1 MNLREKLST
10 EIIWKNFNVN
20 SNTNY
25 IISGIIEN
33 INESFA
39 KSSIIIF
46 NFQNEKL
53 SSYEIEFNRLN
64 VSKKFGYY
72 KYLPNDEG
80 QNIVNFLIKIPKN
93 VKNISIGLVQ
103 LNDIDNIFVE
113 NINLIN
119 NFVANEY
126 MKKHYSVSKSN
137 SENYEKRVIFRN
149 RWFKEKQYNLIIKN
163 RFSYKFSLLLI
174 NSFRSTKNF
183 ISSPILFSKLL
194 YDFFKY
200 KDGKL
205 KLEKWYELTDKYLYF
220 NIKLEKN
227 NTINIKGNVFTLAE
241 EKSNSIVI
249 CYSFPHEVDIEEMK
263 KAGFSYSEKI
273 GYYNYLNT
281 STEGEYSFEKKL
293 TFPSLI
299 KNVTISFRT
308 WHNKKTILL
317 KINSIGLFKSSYKR
331 RNDIQKESLIF
342 SDTLS
347 KKETFSLIGWQ
358 KYSNPNNKPVVM
370 AVMDEFTTGC
380 FEDEVCLIQPR
391 PDNWLALIKTYKPD
405 LVFIESAWKGNYGS
419 WQYRVADYSN
429 KPGDEIEQIS
439 QYCKQKNIPMIFWNK
454 EDPVHHQKFMCSA
467 KLATHIFTTDSNMIE
482 SYKKNTNCKK
492 VFALPFA
499 AQPTLHKPKSLKDR
513 INKSCFAGSWYGNR
527 HAERGEAMKWLL
539 EAANEYGLDIF
550 DRNFGTGVFPFPE
563 QYQDGIKGSLP
574 YKELCEEYSKYR
586 IFLNVNSVT
595 DSPTMFSRR
604 VFELMAC
611 GTPIV
616 STYAKGIEEL
626 FDTDA
631 VWLVHTK
638 EEALHAI
645 KTLMTDQKEWRRRSL
660 LGIREVFSKHT
671 YSHRLNYIF
680 KSAGLNSQI
689 NIEPKIVLLARV
701 NSEMELA
708 QLNEF
713 IESQSYKNIILYVE
727 YSLNNIKSN
736 LILKENINLCKNLKE
751 EIGKAKDYKAIGWI
765 DTDINYGSYYIQ
777 DLVNATTYEP
787 TANGWA
793 KSIDDDH
800 FDYNKTTLLSA
811 STWKSEI
818 FVNQYFEIEIQNSVI
833 DEKLF
838 VIDSDEYT
846 NQKNQGVAK

>member
-1 MNLREKLST
+1 MNLREKLNT

-25 IISGIIEN
+25 IVSGIIEN

-53 SSYEIEFNRLN
+53 SSYEIKSNRLN
-64 VSKKFGYY
+64 VSKNFGYY
-72 KYLPNDEG
+72 KYLPNNEG
-80 QNIVNFLIKIPKN
+80 LNIINFFIKIPKN

-137 SENYEKRVIFRN
+137 LENYEKRVVFKNKWI
-149 RWFKEKQYNLIIKN
+149 KEKQYNLIVKN

-174 NSFRSTKNF
+174 NSFKSAKNF
-183 ISSPILFSKLL
+183 ISSPILFGKLL

-200 KDGKL
+200 RDGNL

-220 NIKLEKN
+220 NFKLEKN
-227 NTINIKGNVFTLAE
+227 NTINIKGTLFTLAE

-249 CYSFPHEVDIEEMK
+249 CYSFSQEVDIEEMK
-263 KAGFSYSEKI
+263 KFGFSYSEKI
-273 GYYNYLNT
+273 GYYNYINT
-281 STEGEYSFEKKL
+281 SIGGEYSFEKNL

-299 KNVTISFRT
+299 KNVRINFRT
-308 WHNKKTILL
+308 WHNKKAILL
-317 KINSIGLFKSSYKR
+317 KINSIGLHKSSHKR
-331 RNDIQKESLIF
+331 KNDTQKEFLIF
-342 SDTLS
+342 NDTLNE
-347 KKETFSLIGWQ
+347 KERLSLIGWQ
-358 KYSNPNNKPVVM
+358 EYSNSTSKPIVM

-419 WQYRVADYSN
+419 WQYRVAEYSN

-439 QYCKQKNIPMIFWNK
+439 EYCKQKNIPMIFWNK

-482 SYKKNTNCKK
+482 SYTTNTNCKK
-492 VFALPFA
+492 VFSLPFA
-499 AQPTLHKPKSLKDR
+499 AQPTLHKPKSLQNR

-527 HAERGEAMKWLL
+527 HAERGESMKWLL
-539 EAANEYGLDIF
+539 EAANIYGLDIF
-550 DRNFGTGVFPFPE
+550 DRNFGTGIFPFPE

-586 IFLNVNSVT
+586 VFLNVNSVT

-616 STYAKGIEEL
+616 STYAKGIKEL

-631 VWLVHTK
+631 VWLVNTK
-638 EEALHAI
+638 EEALNAI
-645 KTLMTDQKEWRRRSL
+645 RTLMTDDKEWRRRSL

-680 KSAGLNSQI
+680 ELTGINSKI
-689 NIEPKIVLLARV
+689 NIEPKIVLLARIS
-701 NSEMELA
+701 SEIELDEI
-708 QLNEF
+708 NKF
-713 IESQSYKNIILYVE
+713 IESQSYKNIIVYVE
-727 YSLNNIKSN
+727 SSSIDISSNFIINKKIILCSN
-736 LILKENINLCKNLKE
+736 LE
-751 EIGKAKDYKAIGWI
+751 EIIDNQIGSKAIGWI
-765 DTDINYGSYYIQ
+765 DSGVKYGSYYIQ
-777 DLVNATTYEP
+777 DLVNATVYEP
-787 TANGWA
+787 NANGWA
-793 KSIDDDH
+793 KSKDC
-800 FDYNKTTLLSA
+800 DYFTYDQVTLLSA
-811 STWKSEI
+811 SIWKPEI
-818 FVNQYFEIEIQNSVI
+818 FINHYFETEIQNSVQ

-838 VIDSDEYT
+838 VIDSNEYISE
-846 NQKNQGVAK
+846 KKQGDAL